1 MLFITLP
8 KSNPPFRLIKH
19 TYLSEFFQ
27 PIINFER
34 NIEQPCVKDKYFQWA
49 YPCSVKQGD
58 AIATRISELATEW
71 RTKIQVKLKG
81 KLISIALDGWTDSI
95 SGNHHV
101 CILLWTGED
110 LFYWESKVMTS
121 KTSESIYNELS
132 IVCSDIISSG
142 GKIVAAVADNAR
154 NMQAALKMLNDEHNQ
169 ILPVPCC
176 AHLLALMM
184 SDAIKKTT
192 IGQLA
197 MSMID
202 RFVL

>member
-1 MLFITLP
+1 MNKILMWKNAVHYPTQ
-8 KSNPPFRLIKH
+8 SNPPFRLIKY

-34 NIEQPCVKDKYFQWA
+34 NIEQPCVKDKYFQWV

-142 GKIVAAVADNAR
+142 GKIVA
-154 NMQAALKMLNDEHNQ
+154 
-169 ILPVPCC
+169 
-176 AHLLALMM
+176 
-184 SDAIKKTT
+184 
-192 IGQLA
+192 
-197 MSMID
+197 
-202 RFVL
+202 